1 MIKALF
7 LTMVVSIFFL
17 TGCWSRVEINDRA
30 FVSTILVDKGK
41 NGNIEVTLTFPLPN
55 RLATGQSG
63 GMLSLGKPYA
73 TLTYSGTNVSQA
85 FHKMQVDLPRKI
97 SFGQAKLVIIGQ
109 EMARE
114 GITKILEF
122 IIREPS
128 LNINLAMF
136 VTPGKAKDI
145 INMVPTFERSQSRI
159 LLGFTKND
167 IALLTTPKDFL
178 ETVNGDMAVSILKVG
193 KRKMVSENGKK
204 VVWVGTDGVALFKNY
219 KMVGKLSSYEGRGAL
234 WLRNTIKRALVTIQ
248 SPTDH
253 KEINLTVLQAK
264 AKIHPSKS
272 EPYTFDVHFSV
283 EDDLSES
290 DSSIDL
296 SKETTIK
303 KLELIAEKD
312 IKERIEAAFTASKKA
327 GADAFQFGEYLSWY
341 KPKIWKKSARNWSSL
356 YQDKVKLNIY
366 VDLKI
371 KRRGTENN
379 PFWTKELS
387 P

>member
-7 LTMVVSIFFL
+7 LTMVSCILFL
-17 TGCWSRVEINDRA
+17 TGCWSRVEINERS
-30 FVSTILVDKGK
+30 FVSSILVDKGK
-41 NGNIEVTLTFPLPN
+41 NGNIDVTLTFPLPN

-63 GMLSLGKPYA
+63 GSLSLGKPYA
-73 TLTYSGTNVSQA
+73 TLTYSGTNISQA

-109 EMARE
+109 EMAKE
-114 GITKILEF
+114 GIKKILEF

-136 VTPGKAKDI
+136 VAPGKAKEVI
-145 INMVPTFERSQSRI
+145 YMAPTFEKSQTRI
-159 LLGFTKND
+159 LLGFSKNE

-219 KMVGKLSSYEGRGAL
+219 KMVGKLTAYEGRGAL
-234 WLRNTIKRALVTIQ
+234 WLRNTIKQALVTIQ

-264 AKIHPSKS
+264 AKIHPSKN
-272 EPYTFDVHFSV
+272 EPYAFDVHFNV
-283 EDDLSES
+283 EDDLAES
-290 DSSIDL
+290 DSAIDL
-296 SKETTIK
+296 SKEANIK

-312 IKERIEAAFTASKKA
+312 IRKRIEAAFTTSKKA

-341 KPKIWKKSARNWSSL
+341 KPKIWKKAQRNWTSI
-356 YQDKVKLNIY
+356 YQDKVKLNIT

-387 P
+387 S

>member
-1 MIKALF
+1 MNKALIF
-7 LTMVVSIFFL
+7 SMVICTFFL
-17 TGCWSRVEINDRA
+17 TGCWSRIEINERA
-30 FVSTILVDKGK
+30 FVSAILVDKGK
-41 NGNIEVTLTFPLPN
+41 NGNIDVTLTFPLPN

-63 GMLSLGKPYA
+63 GTLSLGKPYA
-73 TLTYSGTNVSQA
+73 TLTYSGANISQA
-85 FHKMQVDLPRKI
+85 FHKMQVDLPRKV
-97 SFGQAKLVIIGQ
+97 SFGQAKLLIIGQ

-136 VTPGKAKDI
+136 VTPGKAKNI

-219 KMVGKLSSYEGRGAL
+219 KMVAKLTSYEGRGAL

-253 KEINLTVLQAK
+253 KEISLTVLQAK

-272 EPYTFDVHFSV
+272 EPYTFDVHFNV

-290 DSSIDL
+290 DSTIDL
-296 SKETTIK
+296 SKETNIN

-312 IKERIEAAFTASKKA
+312 IRERIEGAFTASKKA

-341 KPKIWKKSARNWSSL
+341 KPKIWEKSERNWSSL

>member
-1 MIKALF
+1 MKKAIIF
-7 LTMVVSIFFL
+7 SVVICMLFL
-17 TGCWSRVEINDRA
+17 TGCWSRVEINERS

-41 NGNIEVTLTFPLPN
+41 NGNIDVTLTFPLPN

-63 GMLSLGKPYA
+63 GTLSLGKPYA
-73 TLTYSGTNVSQA
+73 TLTYSGTNISQA

-97 SFGQAKLVIIGQ
+97 SFGQAKLLIIGQ
-109 EMARE
+109 EMAKE

-136 VTPGKAKDI
+136 VAPGKAKNI
-145 INMVPTFERSQSRI
+145 INMVPTFERSQTRI
-159 LLGFTKND
+159 LLGFTKNE

-219 KMVGKLSSYEGRGAL
+219 KMVGKLTPYEGRGAL
-234 WLRNTIKRALVTIQ
+234 WLRNTIKRALVTIY

-253 KEINLTVLQAK
+253 KEVNLTVLQAS
-264 AKIHPSKS
+264 AKIHPSKN
-272 EPYTFDVHFSV
+272 EPYTFDVNVNV
-283 EDDLSES
+283 EDDLSEL
-290 DSSIDL
+290 DSTIDL
-296 SKETTIK
+296 AKEINIK

-312 IKERIEAAFTASKKA
+312 IRERIEAAFTASKKA

-341 KPKIWKKSARNWSSL
+341 KPKIWKKSERNWSSL
-356 YQDKVKLNIY
+356 YQDKVKLNIH
-366 VDLKI
+366 VNLKI
-371 KRRGTENN
+371 KRKGTENN